1 MDQAV
6 CISIVYSFAL
16 TVEYFIAWMYLS
28 LLIHS
33 HFEGHLGHFQF
44 LVIVNNVVGG
54 GQPRAL
60 FNPFPLS
67 GQDLDL

>member
-1 MDQAV
+1 MYINNLFT
-6 CISIVYSFAL
+6 CI

-44 LVIVNNVVGG
+44 LVIVNNVVCG
-54 GQPRAL
+54 GQTRAL
-60 FNPFPLS
+60 FNLFSLS
-67 GQDLDL
+67 EQDLDL